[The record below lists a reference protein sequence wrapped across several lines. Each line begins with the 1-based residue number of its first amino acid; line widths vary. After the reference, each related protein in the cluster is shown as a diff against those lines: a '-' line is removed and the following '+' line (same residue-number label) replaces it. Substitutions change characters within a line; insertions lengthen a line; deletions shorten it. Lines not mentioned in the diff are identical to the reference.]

1 MYACM
6 YACRC
11 ICVRMCTYAYILHT
25 YVYKR
30 HTCMH
35 TNVHTYLH
43 MIGPAFMAING
54 SLRYAHYKKGK
65 KDCLPEIDT
74 LILEQIKDP
83 MTIEKIRYFSA

>member
-1 MYACM
+1 
-6 YACRC
+6 
-11 ICVRMCTYAYILHT
+11 
-25 YVYKR
+25 
-30 HTCMH
+30 
-35 TNVHTYLH
+35 

-74 LILEQIKDP
+74 LIWEQIKDP